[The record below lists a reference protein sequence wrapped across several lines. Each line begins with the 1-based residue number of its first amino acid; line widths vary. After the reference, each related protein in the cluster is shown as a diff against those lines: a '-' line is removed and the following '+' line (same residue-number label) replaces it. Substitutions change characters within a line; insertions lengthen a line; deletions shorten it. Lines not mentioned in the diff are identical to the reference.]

1 MYIMRRRKN
10 FTLIELLVV
19 IAIIAILAAMLLPAL
34 GKARKTAQAIS
45 CVNNL
50 KQIHLTTFLYVDT
63 YKEYMPFYVS
73 STDNTHKKLAEY
85 LNVDFVKQM
94 PTYKP
99 FWCPSDTEARS
110 TYGSYAIY
118 PHPFNKGYKASIIKQ
133 PRVVIWLDGHHFR
146 VNCYELGLADTHD
159 NRAMRYRH
167 GPLGWKGRN
176 YMTGSAI
183 NYVTFGGNV
192 ATAKKPIATAWNDRT
207 THPNYHTYWNVNK

>member
-146 VNCYELGLADTHD
+146 VNSYELGLADTHD

-167 GPLGWKGRN
+167 GPLGWKGWG
-176 YMTGSAI
+176 Y
-183 NYVTFGGNV
+183 
-192 ATAKKPIATAWNDRT
+192 IA
-207 THPNYHTYWNVNK
+207 